1 MRVWSFYK
9 EISSVSATTMRPF
22 LTFEINR
29 LLQLCS
35 NSKAIDQSKQTHQQI
50 IIHGQSHNPF
60 IITKLIQVYAERDDI
75 KSAQNLFAVLSQR
88 NVFAWTAIIAYFSR
102 NRLFEEC
109 INTYKEMKLDSIL
122 PDGYVF
128 PQVLRVCA
136 KFSSLDIGVQVHRD
150 IIVCGVEWNLQ
161 VSHALI
167 DMYSKCGDIL
177 SAKRVFDLIQTKEL
191 LSWNLIISGYVS
203 NELLDLAV
211 EMLGHMSMEGC
222 QPDVVTLNTVMDAYC
237 RMGQCDEARKI
248 FVLIKEPSIISWTT
262 LISGYSRI
270 GHHGS
275 SLNIF
280 REMINRREV
289 WPDLDCLSS
298 VLASCQLIG
307 DLRSAREIHAHG
319 IKLESPFAFHRSSGP
334 ALLILYA
341 KCGRIQNA
349 RHVFEL
355 MDRTDVVA
363 WNSMIHGFAELGI
376 KDLAMEYFKEMLTIG
391 IKFNETTL
399 SIVLPVCDIKYGKQ
413 IHAYIS
419 RSSLWDVT
427 PIWNALIY
435 MYSKGGCIGNAL
447 SVFSHLAH
455 KDIVSWNTIIGGLG
469 MHGLGQDALHL
480 LERMSHS
487 GIQPNALTFT
497 SVLSACSHSGLVDEG
512 LDIFHRMVEEF
523 GLNPRIEHFTC
534 VVDLLTRAGRLEDA
548 TDLIGKMCVH
558 PNKHIWGSVLT
569 AAIALQKV
577 RIGVLA
583 SENLVKLEPEN
594 PGHYVTL
601 SNLYTKAGR
610 ISDALAVRKLMEA
623 KGLVKGFGCSWVV
636 EGN

>member
-1 MRVWSFYK
+1 MRVWSLYK
-9 EISSVSATTMRPF
+9 QICSVPATNVTPF
-22 LTFEINR
+22 LAFDINN

-35 NSKAIDQSKQTHQQI
+35 NSKTIHQTKQTHQQI
-50 IIHGQSHNPF
+50 IVSDQSRNAF
-60 IITKLIQVYAERDDI
+60 IITKLIQSYADRDDI
-75 KSAQNLFAVLSQR
+75 KSAHNLFDKLSQR
-88 NVFAWTAIIAYFSR
+88 NVFAWTAIISYFSR
-102 NRLFEEC
+102 NRLIEEC
-109 INTYKEMKLDSIL
+109 ISTYKEMKLDGIL

-136 KFSSLDIGVQVHRD
+136 KFASSGIGVQVHRD
-150 IIVCGVEWNLQ
+150 VVVCGVEWNVQ
-161 VSHALI
+161 VSHSLI
-167 DMYSKCGDIL
+167 DMYSKCGDIM
-177 SAKRVFDLIQTKEL
+177 SAKRIFDSMQEKDL
-191 LSWNLIISGYVS
+191 LSWNLIISGYVC
-203 NELLDLAV
+203 NEFLDLAV
-211 EMLGHMSMEGC
+211 EMLEHISMEGF

-270 GHHGS
+270 GNHGS
-275 SLNIF
+275 ALDTF

-289 WPDLDCLSS
+289 WPDLYCLSS
-298 VLASCQLIG
+298 ILASCQLIG
-307 DLRSAREIHAHG
+307 DLRSAQEIHAHG

-334 ALLILYA
+334 ALLTLYA
-341 KCGRIQNA
+341 KCGRIQDA
-349 RHVFEL
+349 RYVFEL

-363 WNSMIHGFAELGI
+363 WNSMIHGFAELGM
-376 KDLAMEYFKEMLTIG
+376 KDSAVDYFKEMLTIG
-391 IKFNETTL
+391 IKINEITL
-399 SIVLPVCDIKYGKQ
+399 LIVLSVCDIKYGKQ

-419 RSSLWDVT
+419 RSSFWDVT

-435 MYSKGGCIGNAL
+435 MYSKCGCIGNAL

-480 LERMSHS
+480 LEKMSHS
-487 GIQPNALTFT
+487 GVQPNTLTFT

-512 LDIFHRMVEEF
+512 LDIFHRMEEF
-523 GLNPRIEHFTC
+523 GVNPRMEHLTC

-548 TDLIGKMCVH
+548 TNFIGKMSVQ
-558 PNKHIWGSVLT
+558 PNKHIWGSLL
-569 AAIALQKV
+569 AAALAHQKV
-577 RIGVLA
+577 SIGVLA
-583 SENLVKLEPEN
+583 SENLVELEPDN

-610 ISDALAVRKLMEA
+610 ISDALAVRKLMET
-623 KGLVKGFGCSWVV
+623 KGLVKGSGSSWIVD
-636 EGN
+636 GN

>member
-1 MRVWSFYK
+1 
-9 EISSVSATTMRPF
+9 
-22 LTFEINR
+22 
-29 LLQLCS
+29 
-35 NSKAIDQSKQTHQQI
+35 
-50 IIHGQSHNPF
+50 
-60 IITKLIQVYAERDDI
+60 
-75 KSAQNLFAVLSQR
+75 
-88 NVFAWTAIIAYFSR
+88 
-102 NRLFEEC
+102 
-109 INTYKEMKLDSIL
+109 MKLDGIL

-128 PQVLRVCA
+128 PLVLRICA
-136 KFSSLDIGVQVHRD
+136 MFSRFDIGVQIHRD

-161 VSHALI
+161 VNHSLI
-167 DMYSKCGDIL
+167 DMYSKCGDIQ
-177 SAKRVFDLIQTKEL
+177 SAARVFDAMQENDL

-211 EMLGHMSMEGC
+211 ETFGRMSMEGC
-222 QPDVVTLNTVMDAYC
+222 QPDIVTLNTVMDAYC
-237 RMGQCDEARKI
+237 RMGKCDEARKI

-262 LISGYSRI
+262 LTSGYSRI
-270 GHHGS
+270 GNHGS
-275 SLNIF
+275 ALNIF

-289 WPDLDCLSS
+289 CPDLDCLSS
-298 VLASCQLIG
+298 VLSSCQLIG
-307 DLRSAREIHAHG
+307 DLRSAQEIHAHG
-319 IKLESPFAFHRSSGP
+319 IKTGSSFSFHRSSGP
-334 ALLILYA
+334 ALLTLYA
-341 KCGRIQNA
+341 KCGRIRDA

-363 WNSMIHGFAELGI
+363 WNSMIHGFAELGM
-376 KDLAMEYFKEMLTIG
+376 KDSALEYFKEMLTIG
-391 IKFNETTL
+391 IKINETTL
-399 SIVLPVCDIKYGKQ
+399 SIVLPVCDLKYGKQ

-419 RSSLWDVT
+419 RSSLWDGVT
-427 PIWNALIY
+427 SIWNALIY
-435 MYSKGGCIGNAL
+435 MYSKCGCIGNAL
-447 SVFSHLAH
+447 SVFSHLDH

-480 LERMSHS
+480 LEKLSLS

-523 GLNPRIEHFTC
+523 GLNPRMEHFTC

-548 TDLIGKMCVH
+548 IDFIGKMCVK

-569 AAIALQKV
+569 AALAHQKV
-577 RIGVLA
+577 SVGVLA
-583 SENLVKLEPEN
+583 SENLVELEPEN

-610 ISDALAVRKLMEA
+610 ISDALAVRKLMET
-623 KGLVKGFGCSWVV
+623 KGLVKGSGCSWVV